1 VARRAEL
8 NPVVA
13 VDWLVLAVGGL
24 AIGVLVAVGAALPA
38 WRAAGVRGHALGVI
52 DATVPRRPSRAAAAL
67 AAAGVP
73 PTAVIGVR
81 LALEPGRGRT
91 AVPVRAALAGAVAA
105 VCAITAAAGFGAS
118 LTRLVSTPPAY
129 GVAWDVAVGGF
140 APTAAAE
147 PVAGQLLA
155 NPEVA
160 AVAALLGQSE
170 VTVDGRL
177 VPILAIEER
186 KGALAPVVIEGRE
199 PLRPDEI
206 ALGSLTLRSLGRR
219 VGDTVTLAAER
230 RPARPLRVVG
240 RVVLNQPGCDCVITQ
255 GKGGIVHPDLFRDLA
270 PEPELAHPSTFLVR
284 LDVGVDRDRAMARLQ
299 REFAGTM
306 FSPRPHADVRNLQRV
321 ADLPA
326 LLGALVVLVALGTV
340 AHAVVTSVRRRRR
353 DLAVLKALGLV
364 RGQVAATIAWQATTF
379 AVVALGL
386 GVPLGIAVGRWAWQ
400 LPQRSEWPRGRSSR
414 SWPWGPSPSAWS
426 WLSTWSLPSRA
437 GPRAGCGRPPRCA
450 RSNNSRQLSHL
461 SEASAERQFRRLVL
475 SVHPV
480 ILNAV
485 CAAQVG
491 GRVQSAPE
499 SIW

>member
-1 VARRAEL
+1 MPIGVARRAEL
-8 NPVVA
+8 NPGVA

-81 LALEPGRGRT
+81 LALEPGRGRI

-118 LTRLVSTPPAY
+118 LTRLVRTPPAY

-400 LPQRSEWPRGRSSR
+400 LTAAALGVASGPVVPLLAMGAVAIGMVLAVNLVAAVPGWAAGRMRPATALRSE
-414 SWPWGPSPSAWS
+414 
-426 WLSTWSLPSRA
+426 
-437 GPRAGCGRPPRCA
+437 
-450 RSNNSRQLSHL
+450 
-461 SEASAERQFRRLVL
+461 
-475 SVHPV
+475 
-480 ILNAV
+480 
-485 CAAQVG
+485 
-491 GRVQSAPE
+491 
-499 SIW
+499 